1 MHPNSPRGRRI
12 GHLEGDAATIVRR
25 GTEIERLGEDMLDSA
40 ATLRAIAD
48 GASGQRGLAVEKLQD
63 VVGDVHEELKR
74 AGDMYRPT
82 GPVVRAYGEALAEVK
97 PRLDRRADA
106 ADEAWGD
113 FARTPGFLD
122 GERPAWNAPEADS
135 PEAEAQADADRAK
148 QAAYDAWL
156 EEANA
161 FDAEYDTWEAA
172 FERAA
177 SNVGEVLDGAIEDG
191 FWDKVDGFV
200 AGTLEVL
207 KWVGLA
213 LAIAA
218 IIVGG
223 PLIAALSAIVAI
235 ATLAL
240 TIYQKVRGDTGW
252 KEVILAT
259 IGVIPFGSLG
269 KVGTAKFADDALGGL
284 LTGAG
289 RSAIRTEISTIFG
302 SGSSAFRFTGSGVEG
317 IRNGFAHFARNHG
330 TDGRLVDSIARFF
343 TGKAAGSLSTAR
355 PADILI
361 GTWWTQLGRVNTG
374 LSYGT
379 GQGLYSRLYDGI
391 AGTDR

>member
-1 MHPNSPRGRRI
+1 MGRLRAHAGVPPGRTAGLERPRGR
-12 GHLEGDAATIVRR
+12 
-25 GTEIERLGEDMLDSA
+25 
-40 ATLRAIAD
+40 
-48 GASGQRGLAVEKLQD
+48 Q
-63 VVGDVHEELKR
+63 
-74 AGDMYRPT
+74 
-82 GPVVRAYGEALAEVK
+82 
-97 PRLDRRADA
+97 
-106 ADEAWGD
+106 
-113 FARTPGFLD
+113 
-122 GERPAWNAPEADS
+122 

-177 SNVGEVLDGAIEDG
+177 SNVGEVLDGSIEDG

-240 TIYQKVRGDTGW
+240 TIYQKARGDTGW

-269 KVGTAKFADDALGGL
+269 KMGTAKFADDALGGL

-289 RSAIRTEISTIFG
+289 RSAIGTEISTIFG
-302 SGSSAFRFTGSGVEG
+302 SGSSAFRFTGSGSRASATASPTSPATTAPTG
-317 IRNGFAHFARNHG
+317 GSSIRSHG
-330 TDGRLVDSIARFF
+330 S
-343 TGKAAGSLSTAR
+343 SPAR
-355 PADILI
+355 PPV
-361 GTWWTQLGRVNTG
+361 RSRRRG
-374 LSYGT
+374 LPTS
-379 GQGLYSRLYDGI
+379 
-391 AGTDR
+391 